1 MQIRHPKAPAHII
14 VTFTKR
20 YDEINDKDLESIAEW
35 SLILDDDKDTP
46 IIEDQISPESEFY
59 KMVEYWERKGYE
71 IVICR

>member
-1 MQIRHPKAPAHII
+1 MNK
-14 VTFTKR
+14 FTNALDYLGNKFP
-20 YDEINDKDLESIAEW
+20 NKHKPNKIAEW

-46 IIEDQISPESEFY
+46 IIEDQTSPESEFY